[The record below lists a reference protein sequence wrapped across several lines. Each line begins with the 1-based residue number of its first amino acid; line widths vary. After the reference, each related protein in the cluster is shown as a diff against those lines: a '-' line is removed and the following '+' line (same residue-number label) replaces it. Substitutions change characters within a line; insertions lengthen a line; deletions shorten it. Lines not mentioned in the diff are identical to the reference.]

1 MLNTRGSSSLSHL
14 LPHGSRKT
22 EDDVLTYV
30 VKACLII
37 AIIFTYPMQL
47 FPVTEIFDFIV
58 FRKSSEGLFNIKGN
72 ILRFVCCLFTAA
84 VAFFMPFFG
93 YISGLIGALGSSF
106 LAFILPVIFHL
117 MLFRKELSWWVIS
130 KDVTII
136 IFGSA
141 ALIVGTVFAV
151 KNIIDA
157 LI

>member
-58 FRKSSEGLFNIKGN
+58 FRKSSEGLFNIKVFFSLLAPFNTDVSLTLVMVSVRAGQHPPLCLLSVHSRSCLLYAF
-72 ILRFVCCLFTAA
+72 LRIHLWAHWC
-84 VAFFMPFFG
+84 P
-93 YISGLIGALGSSF
+93 GLIILG
-106 LAFILPVIFHL
+106 VH
-117 MLFRKELSWWVIS
+117 
-130 KDVTII
+130 
-136 IFGSA
+136 SA
-141 ALIVGTVFAV
+141 R
-151 KNIIDA
+151 
-157 LI
+157 